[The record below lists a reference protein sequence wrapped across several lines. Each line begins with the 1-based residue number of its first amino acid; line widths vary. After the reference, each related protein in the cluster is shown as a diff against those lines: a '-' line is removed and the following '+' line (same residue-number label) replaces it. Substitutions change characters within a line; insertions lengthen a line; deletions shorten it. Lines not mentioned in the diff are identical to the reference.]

1 MTRRVAFVG
10 VTTMPPPFAIHNE
23 SNPCR
28 FPDRA
33 QPQHPGSHI
42 VTTRASKTWDMLR
55 LITRGGPAL
64 CNVAVTNACNAA
76 CDFCNFA
83 RGKVGAKNL
92 RWIDPDQFGRALDI
106 LHQRDIRYISFF
118 GGEPLLH
125 SRLADMISMVVDRGM
140 GPALITNGWLLASQ
154 VDTLASAGLKTVYIS
169 LDAASITT
177 HETNRGLHGL
187 GDRIRTAVGRM
198 RELGMTPLAQVTM
211 SKLVPDYRQ
220 LVPLLREF
228 DFDAVAF
235 SYPQTQRL
243 GSSSLAWSSD
253 SQLMRFT
260 NSEMVAA
267 FDAIDTLRQEF
278 PVNNPSASVA
288 DMKRHLRGE
297 RESFECYGG
306 FKSFYMDWNYDVWRC
321 DSWSK
326 KISSV
331 WDFAQAPPV
340 RDGCTA
346 CVADCYR
353 DSSVMLHFA
362 VSVGDAVDHL
372 RAGRLRH
379 AAKTLA
385 DKRNFISLGAVLE
398 NLHVVK
404 HLARL
409 G

>member
-1 MTRRVAFVG
+1 MTNF
-10 VTTMPPPFAIHNE
+10 
-23 SNPCR
+23 
-28 FPDRA
+28 
-33 QPQHPGSHI
+33 
-42 VTTRASKTWDMLR
+42 ASKSWDILR

-83 RGKVGAKNL
+83 RGKVGARNL
-92 RWIDPDQFGRALDI
+92 RWIDADQFGRSLDI
-106 LHQRDIRYISFF
+106 LRKRDIRYISFF

-125 SRLADMISMVVDRGM
+125 SRLAEMIAMVVERDM

-154 VDTLASAGLKTVYIS
+154 VAKLAAAGLKTIYIS
-169 LDAASITT
+169 IDAATLAE
-177 HETNRGLHGL
+177 HETNRGLAGL
-187 GDRIRTAVGRM
+187 GERIRSATSRM

-211 SKLVPDYRQ
+211 SKLLSDYRQ
-220 LVPLLREF
+220 LVPLLRDL

-235 SYPQTQRL
+235 SYPQTARL
-243 GSSSLAWSSD
+243 GSSSLAWSGS
-253 SQLMRFT
+253 SQLMSFT
-260 NSEMVAA
+260 NPEMVAA
-267 FDAIDTLRQEF
+267 FDSVDSLRNEF

-288 DMKRHLRGE
+288 DMKRHLRGQQE
-297 RESFECYGG
+297 TFPCYGG
-306 FKSFYMDWNYDVWRC
+306 FKSFYMDWNYDMWRC

-331 WDFAQAPPV
+331 WDFADAPPV

-362 VSVGDAVDHL
+362 VSVGDTLDHL
-372 RAGRLRH
+372 RNGRLR
-379 AAKTLA
+379 AATKTLM
-385 DKRNFISLGAVLE
+385 DRRNFVSLGAVLE
-398 NLHVVK
+398 NAHVLTR
-404 HLARL
+404 LARL